1 MKTMKMKNLIL
12 ASILTLMG
20 TASFAQER
28 EISEECKKNI
38 GYMVVYAQQNLW
50 RDAGDFWSKA
60 IVACGTDKF
69 FPTEWSNARTIYT
82 NLLKTDTSAQRQKE
96 LTDSLFWCYET
107 ELKYHPSAD
116 VKAEYAAKLV
126 KAQSKDR
133 EKVDKLFEES
143 VHELKSKLSI
153 NEMIMYFYHLI
164 VKFNITKDEAKE
176 DARNFAIEEYLKLS
190 DYIVDAKKKLAETDN
205 AKGLEIYDKAQGYL
219 DNYFAQ
225 LAKDCEMLTEVLGK
239 KTNSLPSDKDEKLA
253 KIQAFLSILEKR
265 GCDDSDLYGQ
275 LADSSIA
282 IAPSAEAYFSQ
293 GNFFTKKEELA
304 KAQGYYEKAIELE
317 GPEGENINKYTYYQA
332 NSLLTSKK
340 YRAAFNMAK
349 KVEGE
354 FKGKAMLICASSV
367 GATANSCGETTFDR
381 KSNYWLAD
389 DYMKKASAL
398 GETYSSRYA
407 SGAPTKEEIF
417 AEGKA
422 AGQSIRLSCWGESTS
437 IR

>member
-1 MKTMKMKNLIL
+1 MKTMNMKNLIL
-12 ASILTLMG
+12 VSILTLMG
-20 TASFAQER
+20 TTSFAQER
-28 EISEECKKNI
+28 EISEDCKKNI

-82 NLLKTDTSAQRQKE
+82 NLLKSDTSAQRQKE
-96 LTDSLFWCYET
+96 LNDSLFWCYET

-116 VKAEYAAKLV
+116 VKADYAAKLV

-133 EKVDKLFEES
+133 DKIDTLFAES

-164 VKFNITKDEAKE
+164 VKFNINKDEAKE
-176 DARNFAIEEYLKLS
+176 NARDFAIEEYLKLS
-190 DYIVDAKKKLAETDN
+190 DYIVAAKKKLAKKDDK
-205 AKGLEIYDKAQGYL
+205 KGQEIYDKAQGYL

-225 LAKDCEMLTEVLGK
+225 LAKDCKMLTEVLGE
-239 KTNSLPSDKDEKLA
+239 KTNTLPSNKEEKLA

-265 GCDDSDLYGQ
+265 GCDGSDLYGQ

-282 IAPSAEAYFSQ
+282 ISPSAEAYFSQ
-293 GNFFTKKEELA
+293 GNFFAKKEDLG
-304 KAQGYYEKAIELE
+304 KAQSYYEKAIELE
-317 GPEGENINKYTYYQA
+317 GSEGENIDKYNYYQA
-332 NSLLTSKK
+332 NSLLKAKK

-349 KVEGE
+349 KVSGE
-354 FKGKAMLICASSV
+354 FKGKAMLICASAI
-367 GATANSCGETTFDR
+367 GATANSCGETTFER
-381 KSNYWLAD
+381 ESNYWLAD

-407 SGAPTKEEIF
+407 SSAPSTEKIF
-417 AEGKA
+417 AAGKA
-422 AGQSIRLSCWGESTS
+422 AGQTVRLSCWGESST